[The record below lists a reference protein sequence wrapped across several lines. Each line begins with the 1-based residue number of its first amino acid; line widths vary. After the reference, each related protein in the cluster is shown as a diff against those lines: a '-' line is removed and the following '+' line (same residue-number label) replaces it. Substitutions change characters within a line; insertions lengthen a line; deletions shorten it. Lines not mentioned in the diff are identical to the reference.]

1 MTFTESVKK
10 CLTKDFFTFSGR
22 SSRSEYWWF
31 VLFEF
36 LVSFICALISYM
48 LSFIVDVVLFIPVL
62 AVAVRRLHDSGLSG
76 LYVLFPVA
84 LYLVIALLVDIFGIY
99 GVVAYFGIFGVVA
112 YILLG
117 LVYNV
122 YLYCRKSDPIQNK
135 YGIPPEHILQSDE
148 MLRENKEE
156 RKSSDIREKSGEAE
170 SDLVH
175 RVDLEKNMHRICL
188 EKKERR

>member
-10 CLTKDFFTFSGR
+10 CLMKDFLTFSGR

-31 VLFEF
+31 ALFEF

-48 LSFIVDVVLFIPVL
+48 LSFIVGVVLFIPVL

-84 LYLVIALLVDIFGIY
+84 LYSAIALLVDIVGIS
-99 GVVAYFGIFGVVA
+99 GDVAF
-112 YILLG
+112 ILLG
-117 LVYNV
+117 ISIVYNV

-135 YGIPPEHILQSDE
+135 YGIPPEHILQEDGI
-148 MLRENKEE
+148 LRENREE
-156 RKSSDIREKSGEAE
+156 RKASDIHENSGEAE